1 MARPKK
7 HPGVTVKSVTFSIP
21 EAEVDAI
28 DARAAEMS
36 AQLNISVTR
45 TDAFRHVLAAGLV
58 ALAAGAGS
66 STEARAQ

>member
-7 HPGVTVKSVTFSIP
+7 HPGITVKSVTFSMP

-36 AQLNISVTR
+36 AQLNIGVTR
-45 TDAFRHVLAAGLV
+45 TDAFRHVLAAGLA
-58 ALAAGAGS
+58 ALAAPSAPSAVGS
-66 STEARAQ
+66 R